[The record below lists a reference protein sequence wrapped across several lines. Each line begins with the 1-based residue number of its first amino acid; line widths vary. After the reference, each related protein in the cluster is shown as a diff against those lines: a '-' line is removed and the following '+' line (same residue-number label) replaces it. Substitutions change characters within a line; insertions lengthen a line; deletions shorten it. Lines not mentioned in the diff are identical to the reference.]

1 MPTPRPIE
9 SEIQL
14 LVEGYDECY
23 FFEAFIESLS
33 LENIQIQNFAG
44 VSQLR
49 GFLEGLPGA
58 TGFDKVESIGIVRDA
73 EDSAENA
80 FRSVQ
85 SSLKNAGLPVPA
97 SPEDLTKGGRPAV
110 TTLILPGGNR
120 NGMPETLL
128 CESFADTPVNQCIN
142 QFFECVRMLPDLSIK
157 NLDKARAFAYLITK
171 PDPPHSVG
179 VAAKREH
186 WNLDSPVFAK
196 VRDFLKGIAALPAA
210 RKQTSAGWLGRD
222 GG

>member
-1 MPTPRPIE
+1 MPTPHPIE
-9 SEIQL
+9 SAIQL
-14 LVEGYDECY
+14 LVEGHDECY
-23 FFEAFIESLS
+23 FFDVFIKYLS

-44 VSQLR
+44 VTQLR

-58 TGFDKVESIGIVRDA
+58 TGFDKVESIGVVRDA

-97 SPEDLTKGGRPAV
+97 FPEDRTKGCRPVV
-110 TTLILPGGNR
+110 TALILPGDNR
-120 NGMPETLL
+120 KGMLETLL
-128 CESFADTPVNQCIN
+128 CESFADMPVNQCIN
-142 QFFECVRMLPDLSIK
+142 QFFECVRPLPDRSIK
-157 NLDKARAFAYLITK
+157 NPDKARAFAYLITK

-210 RKQTSAGWLGRD
+210 GKQTAAGRVENDEG
-222 GG
+222 